1 MTSPVGARAPAGD
14 PFFLWSAPVARFVLQ
29 NARQP
34 PRLPG
39 STPAPTGV
47 ASPVARFFDPLRPG
61 AASPVARFLDLERD
75 ALARFLRPV
84 ARSATPLRRPPD
96 PPPRLPGSSSP
107 APHRLPREGSSARI
121 RIILHRPRFHL
132 VNPVGPSDPFGP
144 PCGFPQLSDTV
155 PRVPVGVRLPV
166 QRTLCTAR
174 FRRSTGFFCPH
185 RVIHRLSGLTTE
197 IFRSSTVRP
206 QVVHR

>member
-1 MTSPVGARAPAGD
+1 MSSPVGARAPAGD
-14 PFFLWSAPVARFVLQ
+14 PFFLRLSRSPGTSSRTLAGLPGCPARPPHRLVS
-29 NARQP
+29 P

-39 STPAPTGV
+39 SSTPFGPAPR
-47 ASPVARFFDPLRPG
+47 PRFPG
-61 AASPVARFLDLERD
+61 STTSNVD

-84 ARSATPLRRPPD
+84 ARSATPLQRPPAR
-96 PPPRLPGSSSP
+96 PPRLPGSSSP

-121 RIILHRPRFHL
+121 RIILHRPRFRL
-132 VNPVGPSDPFGP
+132 VNPVGPSDPLGR

-166 QRTLCTAR
+166 RSTLCSTHPP
-174 FRRSTGFFCPH
+174 RSTGFFCPH
-185 RVIHRLSGLTTE
+185 RVIPRVRGLVTE
-197 IFRSSTVRP
+197 VFRSSTVRT

>member
-14 PFFLWSAPVARFVLQ
+14 PFFRRLSRLPGSSSRTLVGLPGCPARPPHRLASTPRSPGSSAPFGPVPL
-29 NARQP
+29 

-39 STPAPTGV
+39 STTSNV
-47 ASPVARFFDPLRPG
+47 
-61 AASPVARFLDLERD
+61 D

-84 ARSATPLRRPPD
+84 ARSATPLQRPPV

-121 RIILHRPRFHL
+121 RIILHRPRFRL
-132 VNPVGPSDPFGP
+132 VNPVGPSDPLGP

-166 QRTLCTAR
+166 RSTLCT
-174 FRRSTGFFCPH
+174 RRLCWSTGFFCPH

-197 IFRSSTVRP
+197 VFRSSTVRT